1 MPRGTHGEKIIAAL
15 ESTKLP
21 SSDKPRLEVA
31 LQKYDEWV
39 SALDSVD
46 APTVDELIEK
56 MIDLLNS
63 YKFYIDVDL
72 IFDSPEDFLYR
83 QKGQLKL
90 DNTVIEEFLPIF
102 VRKCIIKEFGVCDVD
117 IGSQTATF
125 SSAYFASSLS
135 SPSIG
140 GGLSIKTKDQDFSMS
155 RKLYLRSS
163 YTPTFDVEKTVT
175 VTTHLGYVM
184 AELKTNLDKTMYQ
197 EASATAHDIK
207 LAVTGAK
214 YYLLCDFLDMTPI
227 STATT
232 DIDEISTGKV
242 IVTETARK
250 VVRAIEPSDIVRVFL
265 ENKQVDEP
273 IEYIKR
279 ICSATSAN
287 YPIYFFIQRASIITS
302 DAISL
307 VKSTTSRG
315 VAKGKLIERLEGKVI
330 PQNRL
335 PSSATSAGVKK
346 ECYRQQ
352 WLTGSIPETIED
364 VGYCI
369 DALFC
374 LSKEDFAKHDQYIR
388 ATMLRIYNDE
398 YEKSSSLVASNIR
411 KAICRI
417 DEAIYLGS

>member
-232 DIDEISTGKV
+232 DIDEIL
-242 IVTETARK
+242 
-250 VVRAIEPSDIVRVFL
+250 IVR
-265 ENKQVDEP
+265 KA
-273 IEYIKR
+273 KR
-279 ICSATSAN
+279 ISSNVRKEFSTFAERQANREWYTEYLTNNPYSASVFKRFVDHIFSQMKN
-287 YPIYFFIQRASIITS
+287 E
-302 DAISL
+302 D
-307 VKSTTSRG
+307 
-315 VAKGKLIERLEGKVI
+315 LIE
-330 PQNRL
+330 
-335 PSSATSAGVKK
+335 
-346 ECYRQQ
+346 
-352 WLTGSIPETIED
+352 GSVLD
-364 VGYCI
+364 LGY
-369 DALFC
+369 F
-374 LSKEDFAKHDQYIR
+374 
-388 ATMLRIYNDE
+388 
-398 YEKSSSLVASNIR
+398 
-411 KAICRI
+411 
-417 DEAIYLGS
+417 